1 MAVAVK
7 GEKNSMLAGV
17 MEVRLPL
24 LIVGLGVIA
33 AYLAGRMFPPIMNY
47 SDLPAF
53 LQR

>member
-1 MAVAVK
+1 
-7 GEKNSMLAGV
+7 MLAGV
-17 MEVRLPL
+17 MEVRLPHNRRPR
-24 LIVGLGVIA
+24 VIA